1 MRPKIGLALGAGG
14 AKGFA
19 HIGVLKVLEEEN
31 IPVDYIAGSSMG
43 AAIGAVYSAGTDLD
57 LLEKLAREVKNHHI
71 LDIGLPKLGLIKGKK
86 ALALSR
92 LLTHNKSFDELNI
105 PLKVVATDL
114 ITGERVVFSEGKVAD
129 AVRASISV
137 PGAIE
142 PYSLDARTF
151 VDGAV
156 TDRVPAQVVQE
167 MGADIVLAV
176 DLQYFNCGIVAT
188 IHNVYDV
195 IMQSIEIMERAHRNY
210 YCEYADIIIKP
221 NVCEHSWTDF
231 EEASTIIEAG
241 KEACREILP
250 QLRRLIDSYSIEIGE
265 R

>member
-31 IPVDYIAGSSMG
+31 IPVDFIAGSSMG
-43 AAIGAVYSAGTDLD
+43 AAVGAIYSAGTDLD
-57 LLEKLAREVKNHHI
+57 LLEKLAREIKNHHI
-71 LDIGLPKLGLIKGKK
+71 LDIGIPKMGLIKGKK
-86 ALALSR
+86 ALALTR
-92 LLTHNKSFDELNI
+92 LLTHNENFDKLNI

-114 ITGERVVFSEGKVAD
+114 NTGERVVFSEGKVAD

-142 PYSLDARTF
+142 PYYLNNRIL

-156 TDRVPAQVVQE
+156 TDRVPAEIVRE

-176 DLQYFNCGIVAT
+176 DLQFFNCGIIAT

-195 IMQSIEIMERAHRNY
+195 IMQSIEIMERANRNY
-210 YCEYADIIIKP
+210 YCEYTDIIIKP
-221 NVCEHSWTDF
+221 NVCDHSWTDF
-231 EEASTIIEAG
+231 EEASTIIEMG
-241 KEACREILP
+241 KVACREVLP
-250 QLRRLIDSYSIEIGE
+250 QLRRLIDSYSPEIGE
-265 R
+265 